1 MHLPTEA
8 RTLLKPSNLKCNVH
22 SGLITRGGACASPS
36 ELSSPYVATN
46 TSSAMTEDSS
56 YVVDQPMTSAYSS
69 PTTNFPCE
77 LYLRLCKYRH
87 WRRRPPR
94 AYPPRPHHPLRFYR
108 RSRTVRAT
116 SCRRRTDMNAITH
129 IAPGSRVP
137 ISNGM
142 RDDTAASFVQRR
154 TTVSTRATDGSRIS
168 TPHATL
174 RSLFPPCPRGARRA
188 GAPLASQH
196 ARRRPHP
203 QGSARHAMFPHP
215 PNVRISSPPLAATP
229 VHSTLTRTTGDDARR
244 AAAAE
249 TIRIWESVRFRLLSL
264 FLCCFLVFSMFL
276 SFGGRRA
283 YVSYPRTWTR
293 VLGSDSY
300 RLWGRSP
307 QAAQLLRIAARTN
320 PGILAQIMARRARP
334 TDGK

>member
-137 ISNGM
+137 ISNGI

-174 RSLFPPCPRGARRA
+174 RSLFPPLPARGTSSGRTSRQPARTTSPSSARQRAPRHVSPSPQRAHLLPPARCHPSA
-188 GAPLASQH
+188 QH
-196 ARRRPHP
+196 PHP
-203 QGSARHAMFPHP
+203 H
-215 PNVRISSPPLAATP
+215 
-229 VHSTLTRTTGDDARR
+229 D
-244 AAAAE
+244 
-249 TIRIWESVRFRLLSL
+249 
-264 FLCCFLVFSMFL
+264 
-276 SFGGRRA
+276 GGRRPP
-283 YVSYPRTWTR
+283 SSSR
-293 VLGSDSY
+293 GND
-300 RLWGRSP
+300 
-307 QAAQLLRIAARTN
+307 
-320 PGILAQIMARRARP
+320 
-334 TDGK
+334 